1 MIYCEFLLSMI
12 IGSYRSRKNW
22 TGLGKE
28 RNIVGMVD
36 SFTNHDR
43 PPPPITNE
51 RQDDLPEIEIPPP
64 PDAVEGVGKASFTR
78 SLPLSR
84 SLPPRRREG
93 TRSSSAQE
101 LLLPRRRRRFR
112 TKVLLFSVIGF
123 GLGILVGV
131 GFLLG

>member
-12 IGSYRSRKNW
+12 IGSYQVRKNW

-43 PPPPITNE
+43 PPPPITNG

-64 PDAVEGVGKASFTR
+64 PDAVEGAGKASFT
-78 SLPLSR
+78 R